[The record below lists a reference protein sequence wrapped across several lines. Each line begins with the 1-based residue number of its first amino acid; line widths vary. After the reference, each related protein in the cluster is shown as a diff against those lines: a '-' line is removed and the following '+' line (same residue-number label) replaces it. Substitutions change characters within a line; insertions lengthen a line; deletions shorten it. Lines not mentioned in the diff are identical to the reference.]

1 MKPWLDKQEVQ
12 ELTAKMRPSAQL
24 RQLKSMEM
32 DSLVRYRTDG
42 SFIVMREGST
52 HTEEKPKKYELDFS
66 GLGNVTQA
74 A

>member
-1 MKPWLDKQEVQ
+1 MKPWLTTEEVE
-12 ELTAKMRPSAQL
+12 ELTDKVRPSAQL
-24 RQLKSMEM
+24 RQLKSMEL
-32 DSLVRYRTDG
+32 DHLVRYRTDG
-42 SFIVMREGST
+42 SFVVMREGST